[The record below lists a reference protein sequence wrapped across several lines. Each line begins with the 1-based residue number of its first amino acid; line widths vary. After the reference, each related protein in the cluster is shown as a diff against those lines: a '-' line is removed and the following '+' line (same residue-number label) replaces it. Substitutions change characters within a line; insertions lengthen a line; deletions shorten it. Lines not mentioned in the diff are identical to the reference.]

1 MRALSIRRGVFQGFG
16 GIQTFKH
23 IYNELFL
30 GTMMFPFLFRVDN
43 ICHLE
48 CFPKNVLIIEGK
60 LLGCTYIN
68 IIYMVCI
75 LDIITF
81 SPTGAL
87 AN

>member
-48 CFPKNVLIIEGK
+48 WIPKMC
-60 LLGCTYIN
+60 LLLKENCWGVAI
-68 IIYMVCI
+68 
-75 LDIITF
+75 
-81 SPTGAL
+81 
-87 AN
+87 

>member
-1 MRALSIRRGVFQGFG
+1 MVYQMRALSIRRGVFQGFG

-48 CFPKNVLIIEGK
+48 WIPKMC
-60 LLGCTYIN
+60 LLLKENCWGVAI
-68 IIYMVCI
+68 
-75 LDIITF
+75 
-81 SPTGAL
+81 
-87 AN
+87 